1 MPAPSSKLKKILWV
15 LSGLFLFSLALLF
28 FFGEDLLRK
37 QIEKQA
43 REKNIRNIQLAE
55 FDQFNFNNISTKDVN
70 FEWTVMDAVE
80 MAGKLGKVNSPGPW
94 KRFNPFIKK
103 HNVSLNNLK
112 LSNEF
117 MKVDVEEIT
126 SFYIQENFRSVP
138 NALRI
143 QGFNLSLNLDRI
155 PES

>member
-1 MPAPSSKLKKILWV
+1 MPAPSSKLKKFMGP
-15 LSGLFLFSLALLF
+15 SGLFFSVWLYLS
-28 FFGEDLLRK
+28 FGEGLLRK

-117 MKVDVEEIT
+117 MKVDVEIT
-126 SFYIQENFRSVP
+126 LYFRKIFVVFRM
-138 NALRI
+138 L
-143 QGFNLSLNLDRI
+143 
-155 PES
+155 